1 MKLIDSFGRQINYL
15 RLSITDRCNLR
26 CRYCM
31 STDGVATCSHKEI
44 LSYEDLQ
51 LIAETAVSM
60 GIEKIRVTGGEPLVR
75 EGVVPFLARLS
86 GIDGLRHL
94 AISSNGILLS
104 KMAQDLYLAGVQ
116 RLNISIDSL
125 EEEKYRQITRGGEL
139 KMVFAGLKAAEKA
152 GFPAPKIN
160 VVAMR
165 GFNDDEI
172 IAFTELTKTH
182 GYSVRFIEYM
192 PTLELAGWQQQVISG
207 QEILDRIS
215 RRYALE
221 EVEKGAYAGPSKD
234 YRIPGAFG
242 TIGII
247 TAVSGHFCA
256 TCNRIR
262 ITSTG
267 KAKSCLFSNQS
278 TDLVPCLRLG
288 DRTGVR
294 RKLEELVW
302 NKPECHSISIDGYKH
317 DNFLMSQV
325 GG

>member
-26 CRYCM
+26 CRYCVA
-31 STDGVATCSHKEI
+31 DGFTACQHSDI

-51 LIAETAVSM
+51 LIAETAVEM
-60 GIEKIRVTGGEPLVR
+60 GIEKIRITGGEPLVR
-75 EGVVPFLARLS
+75 SGVVAFLARLS
-86 GIDGLRHL
+86 GISGLRHL
-94 AISSNGILLS
+94 AVSSNGILLP
-104 KMAQDLYLAGVQ
+104 KMAQDLFLAGVQ
-116 RLNISIDSL
+116 RLNISLDSL
-125 EEEKYRQITRGGEL
+125 QADKYRKITRGGDL
-139 KMVFAGLKAAEKA
+139 QAVLDGFKAAEKV

-160 VVAMR
+160 IVAMR
-165 GFNDDEI
+165 GINDDEI
-172 IAFTELTKTH
+172 LDFVELTRMR

-192 PTLELAGWQQQVISG
+192 PTLPGQDWQRHLISG
-207 QEILDRIS
+207 QEILNRIS
-215 RRYALE
+215 SKYLLE
-221 EVEKGAYAGPSKD
+221 EVEHGPYAGPSKD
-234 YRIPGAFG
+234 FRIPGAVG

-267 KAKSCLFSNQS
+267 KAKGCLFSNQEI
-278 TDLVPCLRLG
+278 DLVPWLRQRDQAG
-288 DRTGVR
+288 IRQR
-294 RKLEELVW
+294 LEELVQT
-302 NKPECHSISIDGYKH
+302 KPECHALSIEGYEH